1 MSVETEITYRETIAA
16 AKDRMKAIYRR
27 LEQIK
32 LLNFTGM
39 SSEVFDKYQKEV
51 AELGKEVVELSSLA
65 KNLQARINAFYKPAS
80 AA

>member
-1 MSVETEITYRETIAA
+1 MSIETEISYRETISA

-27 LEQIK
+27 LEKIK

-39 SSEVFDKYQKEV
+39 ASEVFDKYQKEV
-51 AELGKEVVELSSLA
+51 DELGKEVVELTALA
-65 KNLQARINAFYKPAS
+65 KTLQARINAYYKPAS